1 MNKPGNNRVNAFT
14 LFELMI
20 ALTITSIVIIVTI
33 LAYSIINKQFINY
46 QRQSESVNRIYQ
58 AINTLE
64 NDLSR
69 TVLLKASSDS
79 LILWNYDQKL
89 VYYSDES
96 ALWRMLNT
104 NSDTLIRDKEQI
116 RVSPFILGPDL
127 KSLEIR
133 FEYKTDTLSFRK
145 QIMHFSER

>member
-46 QRQSESVNRIYQ
+46 QKQSESVNRIYQ

-64 NDLSR
+64 NDLDR
-69 TVLLKASSDS
+69 TVILKSSSDS

-96 ALWRMLNT
+96 ALWRVLNT

-116 RVSPFILGPDL
+116 RVSPFILSPDL
-127 KSLEIR
+127 KSLKIR

-145 QIMHFSER
+145 QVMHFLER